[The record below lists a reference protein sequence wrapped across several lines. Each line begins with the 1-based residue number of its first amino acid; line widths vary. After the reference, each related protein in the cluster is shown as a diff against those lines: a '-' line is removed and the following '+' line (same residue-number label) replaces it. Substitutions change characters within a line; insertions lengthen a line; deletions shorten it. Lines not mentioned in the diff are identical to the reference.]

1 MLSGTL
7 NNIKSR
13 LIITLIIAWFGGA
26 VMLIAVNAEVFFS
39 IATGQKESYNTI
51 TAEQMKNKLPVEGN
65 LYLVYGL
72 VADGYTENVDDSGNK
87 TISNKEYY
95 YAVPFD
101 DDSVMI
107 ILTRQ
112 ESKIDKQIDAL
123 YEASYGDGNDPLLM
137 TGVQISGILRP
148 TELDVIKY
156 TKEAFQ
162 EAGINNIRVEP
173 YTLDCKKSL
182 NEYVKLFW
190 AGVALLVTFIGA
202 VIFFIVKVRAT
213 NRANS
218 FAAASSSVRPDSIG
232 TYSPNLTYSSSG
244 SSNRYDPDR
253 PFSSADRSPQ
263 NENTSSA
270 QTYIPQYQQS
280 APANSGYGSSFQSQQ
295 RSQSSGGYGSTFRSQ
310 QSTQSSSGY
319 GSTFQSQQRSQSNGG
334 YGSTFQ
340 SQQRS
345 QSSGGYGST
354 FQSQQRSQPSGGY
367 GSTYQSQQN
376 NGMYTSSA
384 QTYRPQSQQTYGTS
398 YRSQEND
405 QFESGFGDDWFS
417 GMNSNE

>member
-51 TAEQMKNKLPVEGN
+51 TAEQMKSKLPVEGN

-137 TGVQISGILRP
+137 TGVKISGILRP

-162 EAGINNIRVEP
+162 EVGIDDVRVEP
-173 YTLDCKKSL
+173 YTLDCKRSL
-182 NEYVKLFW
+182 GEYVACFW

-202 VIFFIVKVRAT
+202 VIFFFVKIRST

-218 FAAASSSVRPDSIG
+218 FAAASSAVRPGSIG

-319 GSTFQSQQRSQSNGG
+319 GSTFQSQQRSQSNSG

-340 SQQRS
+340 SQQ
-345 QSSGGYGST
+345 
-354 FQSQQRSQPSGGY
+354 
-367 GSTYQSQQN
+367 N
-376 NGMYTSSA
+376 NSIYTSSA